1 MALDE
6 VRETNPAGDGR
17 VQDLSR
23 PSRRSRWAVGLDG
36 WVVGAAALYTIAF
49 SVWVLVAGGPDRT
62 STFIGDAAFLPA
74 GITAAFIAWRA
85 AAHPA
90 LDPRTRR
97 AWRLIGLAFFSWW
110 CGDAVWFWFEAIRHV
125 QPFPSL
131 ADAGYLVFY
140 PLLLWGL
147 LTLPGAP
154 RAALD
159 RLKVWLDAGTVLLGG
174 TMAVWYLVIQRTV
187 EDHSVPL
194 LNTALSVAYP
204 VGDLVVVFGLAM
216 LLLRRLAPGSRSA
229 LRLLVAGA
237 SLFVVADLVYARM
250 SLAGSYRGPGA
261 PDIFWMLAL
270 FFMLAGAAR
279 QRRLA
284 GRLAEIDDGSPASSG
299 ISKLPYLA
307 LAIGYA
313 FMLWVA
319 RQQAV
324 SPLDGLLLGSVGL
337 TVLVAGRQLAAQQ
350 ENLRLTGALAELATI
365 DGLTGLR
372 NRRSFFE
379 LAEREW
385 SRAHRSGAPLSA
397 LMVDVDHFKRFN
409 DSLGHAAGDEVLTAV
424 ARRCQEELRSIDVFA
439 RYGGDELV
447 ALLPESSTMHALAVA
462 ERLRSA
468 VSGTPVPTCA
478 GEVVVRVS
486 VGVATVANG
495 DDGLRGLLSQ
505 ADVALYQAKK
515 AGRDQVQAWYPG
527 MALVP

>member
-1 MALDE
+1 
-6 VRETNPAGDGR
+6 
-17 VQDLSR
+17 
-23 PSRRSRWAVGLDG
+23 
-36 WVVGAAALYTIAF
+36 
-49 SVWVLVAGGPDRT
+49 
-62 STFIGDAAFLPA
+62 
-74 GITAAFIAWRA
+74 
-85 AAHPA
+85 
-90 LDPRTRR
+90 
-97 AWRLIGLAFFSWW
+97 
-110 CGDAVWFWFEAIRHV
+110 
-125 QPFPSL
+125 
-131 ADAGYLVFY
+131 
-140 PLLLWGL
+140 
-147 LTLPGAP
+147 
-154 RAALD
+154 
-159 RLKVWLDAGTVLLGG
+159 
-174 TMAVWYLVIQRTV
+174 
-187 EDHSVPL
+187 
-194 LNTALSVAYP
+194 
-204 VGDLVVVFGLAM
+204 
-216 LLLRRLAPGSRSA
+216 
-229 LRLLVAGA
+229 
-237 SLFVVADLVYARM
+237 
-250 SLAGSYRGPGA
+250 
-261 PDIFWMLAL
+261 MLAL

-284 GRLAEIDDGSPASSG
+284 MRLAEIDDGSPASSG